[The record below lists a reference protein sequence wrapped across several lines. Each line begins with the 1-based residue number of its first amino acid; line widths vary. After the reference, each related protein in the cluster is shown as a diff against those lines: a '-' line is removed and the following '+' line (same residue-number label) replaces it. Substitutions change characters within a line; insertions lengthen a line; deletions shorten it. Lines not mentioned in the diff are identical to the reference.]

1 MQYKVSYNGKDMG
14 TASVY
19 RENGS
24 AMLEYLCPF
33 ESGKVYKLYAHT
45 QNGSVPL
52 GVMLKNGNNF
62 CYKRQINCV
71 KLGENGK
78 NIGYLYI
85 EKHNLGSKNT
95 HPLPFC
101 ADDFAPCKWIDTP
114 DHALQNCIVEGGI
127 LCYIFENVTYVAAS
141 FSPDKPFPLAPF
153 MSVVTIVS
161 HEGSLLGVMALDREN
176 NPCHLNK
183 QGET

>member
-14 TASVY
+14 AASVY

-101 ADDFAPCKWIDTP
+101 ADDFTPCKWIDTP

-161 HEGSLLGVMALDREN
+161 HDGSLLGVMALDREN